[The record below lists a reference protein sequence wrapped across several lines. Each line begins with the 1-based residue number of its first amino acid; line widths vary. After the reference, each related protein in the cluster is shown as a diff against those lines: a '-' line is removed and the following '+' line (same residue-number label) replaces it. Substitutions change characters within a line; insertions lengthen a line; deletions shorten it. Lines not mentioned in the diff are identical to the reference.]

1 MHSPVRSVKNV
12 AERGSFRMKE
22 TELHSVNYR
31 RRKADSVWIGALPL
45 GSDYPV
51 RIQTMADVDTTDT
64 ISAVAQAKRVKQAGA
79 DYFRFTAQGVRQA
92 EALAP
97 IHEALRRE
105 GIALPLIADI
115 HFNPQAAFE
124 ALKHVEKVRINPG
137 NFAERKPAGE
147 RYTEAEFEAGERHV
161 ADVFGTFLAEASRLH
176 RAIRIGVNHGSLSRR
191 MVERYGNTPLGMVES
206 ALEYL
211 RICKKARFTDVVVS
225 MKSSNLI
232 VMTQAVRLLAAR
244 LEAEGFAV
252 PLHLGVTEAGES
264 EDGRIKSAIG
274 IGSLLADGIGDTI
287 RVSLSEP
294 PEAELPVARLL
305 LQHVAKR
312 ISAPRLPDITYR
324 PAQVARSEAMRIS
337 GFNTPEL
344 PFPLIVEAAHAESV
358 SEPLA
363 PNDRLIKPGETLP
376 SWGDARV
383 ISLRADAM
391 ERIDTE
397 TLTNP
402 NNIILLEAPADNAI
416 GYWRYALATLQAKG
430 IKAPVILHRR
440 FETEPKEELL
450 IAASVDFGT
459 LLAEGAGS
467 GIMLTAP
474 HLDAAWVRTLGLS
487 ILQAVR
493 LRFSHTEFIS
503 CPGCG
508 RTLFNLQSTVAKVKA
523 ALGHLPNLKI
533 GVMGCIVNGPG
544 EMADADYGYVGGAP
558 GKIDLYRGQTCL
570 RRGINDADAVDALI
584 ALLKEEG
591 RWHEPPLPNA

>member
-1 MHSPVRSVKNV
+1 M
-12 AERGSFRMKE
+12 
-22 TELHSVNYR
+22 
-31 RRKADSVWIGALPL
+31 
-45 GSDYPV
+45 
-51 RIQTMADVDTTDT
+51 
-64 ISAVAQAKRVKQAGA
+64 
-79 DYFRFTAQGVRQA
+79 
-92 EALAP
+92 
-97 IHEALRRE
+97 
-105 GIALPLIADI
+105 
-115 HFNPQAAFE
+115 
-124 ALKHVEKVRINPG
+124 
-137 NFAERKPAGE
+137 
-147 RYTEAEFEAGERHV
+147 
-161 ADVFGTFLAEASRLH
+161 
-176 RAIRIGVNHGSLSRR
+176 
-191 MVERYGNTPLGMVES
+191 
-206 ALEYL
+206 
-211 RICKKARFTDVVVS
+211 
-225 MKSSNLI
+225 
-232 VMTQAVRLLAAR
+232 
-244 LEAEGFAV
+244 
-252 PLHLGVTEAGES
+252 
-264 EDGRIKSAIG
+264 
-274 IGSLLADGIGDTI
+274 
-287 RVSLSEP
+287 
-294 PEAELPVARLL
+294 ARLL

-312 ISAPRLPDITYR
+312 ISAPWLPDITYR
-324 PAQVARSEAMRIS
+324 PAQVARSEAIRIP

-416 GYWRYALATLQAKG
+416 GFWRYALATLQAKG

-440 FETEPKEELL
+440 FETEPKEEVL